1 MQTRLALNL
10 QRPSCFL
17 PSSSW
22 ITGMWHHSHL
32 KQKLIVS
39 LGSQLCWMVFCWGK
53 HMKDCMVLRRTQQTA
68 DNTGWCWYALP
79 FLNGHRWSWFHR
91 HQRASGGF
99 WWLLATS
106 PDSGWLISAD
116 TCGAV
121 VLCWGKTVWRPVMF
135 GGSISRTQETMTGA
149 CIASFA
155 MLTPLSSLICSLLR
169 EALQR
174 TAPGICAGP
183 GWSCWLMQSQW
194 RPGCFCWVTAAATT
208 AAALCSLSWHHW
220 SRLLVSWQ
228 VPQRIFL
235 FFF

>member
-1 MQTRLALNL
+1 
-10 QRPSCFL
+10 
-17 PSSSW
+17 
-22 ITGMWHHSHL
+22 
-32 KQKLIVS
+32 
-39 LGSQLCWMVFCWGK
+39 
-53 HMKDCMVLRRTQQTA
+53 
-68 DNTGWCWYALP
+68 LP

-235 FFF
+235 FFFKIYLFIICKYTVAVFRHSRRGRQISLQMVVNHHVVAGIWTQDL